1 MQFGNTA
8 LLVASYKD
16 HWKIVSTLLNAG
28 VHINVKNMVSSV
40 LSTLDYAGNC
50 NSMFKSNVQ

>member
-1 MQFGNTA
+1 MYDFVTFVQFGNTA

-16 HWKIVSTLLNAG
+16 HWNIVRTLLDAG

-40 LSTLDYAGNC
+40 
-50 NSMFKSNVQ
+50 